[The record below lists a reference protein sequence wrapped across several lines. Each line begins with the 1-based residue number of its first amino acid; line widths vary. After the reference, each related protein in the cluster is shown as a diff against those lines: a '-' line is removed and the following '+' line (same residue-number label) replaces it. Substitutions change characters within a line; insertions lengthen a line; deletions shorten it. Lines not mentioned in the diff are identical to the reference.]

1 MVLFWMQ
8 INTDDMV
15 PWCVAFGL
23 AVVGIWAAKW
33 QAKTLKE
40 AWHTA
45 TVMESAPV
53 GAASNPRRG
62 IV

>member
-1 MVLFWMQ
+1 
-8 INTDDMV
+8 
-15 PWCVAFGL
+15 VALSL
-23 AVVGIWAAKW
+23 AVVGIWTAKS

-45 TVMESAPV
+45 TLMESAPE